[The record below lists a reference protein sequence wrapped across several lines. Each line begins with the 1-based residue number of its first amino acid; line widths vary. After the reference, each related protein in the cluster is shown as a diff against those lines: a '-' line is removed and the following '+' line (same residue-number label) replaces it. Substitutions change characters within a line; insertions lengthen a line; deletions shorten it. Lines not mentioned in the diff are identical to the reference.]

1 VSRDDRARVW
11 SAGAQPERTALAW
24 SRTALACTALL
35 GLLVRQ
41 LLPDHPVAA
50 IGLAATAVPVVVA
63 VALAARARYRAG
75 HHALHRG
82 GALPDGR
89 LAAGCVLLTTLVAVA
104 AAVFIA
110 TG

>member
-1 VSRDDRARVW
+1 
-11 SAGAQPERTALAW
+11 
-24 SRTALACTALL
+24 
-35 GLLVRQ
+35 LVRK

-50 IGLAATAVPVVVA
+50 IGLAAGALPVVVA
-63 VALAARARYRAG
+63 VAVAARARY
-75 HHALHRG
+75 HAPHRG

-104 AAVFIA
+104 AALFIA